1 MLLASGVLFFFC
13 LHPLQPSEDDQYTLA
28 DSLPTN
34 ATPGTVAHCLNT
46 SRHRFAKQGFVER
59 TQYLN
64 PLRLPMNSIDL
75 VVLSLHPIVA
85 LFAIIWIMRQ
95 RRKHR
100 SSLLSNEIKN
110 HFLIMNFEDY
120 RKKTYSIAWILV
132 VTGFLANLVYSL
144 RTDEMEIIQAI
155 FPSGVGG
162 LHAGGGVIGLLFLT
176 YFKQRDKN
184 KLTIPKDTTI
194 SDGSKNSSKYD
205 IIMLLIIIHAFLG
218 FLWLLDL
225 IS

>member
-1 MLLASGVLFFFC
+1 
-13 LHPLQPSEDDQYTLA
+13 
-28 DSLPTN
+28 
-34 ATPGTVAHCLNT
+34 
-46 SRHRFAKQGFVER
+46 
-59 TQYLN
+59 
-64 PLRLPMNSIDL
+64 
-75 VVLSLHPIVA
+75 
-85 LFAIIWIMRQ
+85 
-95 RRKHR
+95 
-100 SSLLSNEIKN
+100 
-110 HFLIMNFEDY
+110 MNFEDY

-218 FLWLLDL
+218 FLWLIDL